1 MHNTTDATFIHDVMN
16 ANRPVVVDFWAD
28 WCGPCKV
35 LAPTLG
41 VLERELGHHVR
52 FVKLDIDD
60 NPEPAKAYNVKSIT
74 TLIVCRDKLEICRM
88 VGVVSKEFILSNLK
102 DHGIYPPAT
111 EIPM

>member
-1 MHNTTDATFIHDVMN
+1 
-16 ANRPVVVDFWAD
+16 
-28 WCGPCKV
+28 
-35 LAPTLG
+35 

-60 NPEPAKAYNVKSIT
+60 NPETAKAYNVKSIP
-74 TLIVCRDKLEICRM
+74 TLIVFRDKSEICRM

>member
-16 ANRPVVVDFWAD
+16 ANRPVMVDFWAD

-60 NPEPAKAYNVKSIT
+60 NPETAKAYNVKSIP
-74 TLIVCRDKLEICRM
+74 TLIVFRDKLEICRI
-88 VGVVSKEFILSNLK
+88 VVVVSKEFIVSNLK
-102 DHGIYPPAT
+102 YHGIYPPAT

>member
-60 NPEPAKAYNVKSIT
+60 NPETAKAYNVKSIP
-74 TLIVCRDKLEICRM
+74 TLIVFRDKLEICRM

>member
-1 MHNTTDATFIHDVMN
+1 M
-16 ANRPVVVDFWAD
+16 VDFWAD

-60 NPEPAKAYNVKSIT
+60 NPETAKAYNVKSIP
-74 TLIVCRDKLEICRM
+74 TLIVFRDKLEICRM